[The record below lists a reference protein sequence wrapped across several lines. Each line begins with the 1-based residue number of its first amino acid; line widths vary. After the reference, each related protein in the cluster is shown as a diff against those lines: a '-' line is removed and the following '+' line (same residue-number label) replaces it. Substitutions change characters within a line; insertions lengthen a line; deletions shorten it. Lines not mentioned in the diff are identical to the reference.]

1 MTDRRSAAGRERR
14 RMPRAR
20 HRGGGHVSARH
31 PLRLLALDLGA
42 ESGRGIVGTFDGDSL
57 SLAEGHRF
65 PNVPVR
71 FGGTLYWDFP
81 RLFGDVVTAIRR
93 ALTAGPLRSL
103 GVDGWGV
110 DFGLLDERGRLSAN
124 PVHYRDRRTEGIL
137 DAAFR
142 LMPRRELYGATGIQI
157 MPINTLFQ
165 LLAMVQADDPTLR
178 HADRLLLMPDLVGH
192 FLTGRSVAEYTNAST
207 TQCLDPMRRDWARDL
222 VGQFGIPDRIL
233 PEIVPPG
240 TALGPLLPEVAADAA
255 GSPVLVVAP
264 GTHDTASAVAATPL
278 DPTRTTAYL
287 SSGTWSLLGLEV
299 PEPVISDATLAA
311 NITNEGGVAGT
322 IRLLK
327 NVVGLWLVQEARRA
341 LWPDGDAPSY
351 AALEAQARTA
361 RPFTAF
367 IDPDDER
374 FLRPGDLPGNA
385 RRYCNETGQ
394 PAPQDTP
401 TLVRVL
407 LESLALK
414 YALTV
419 DELSAASGHRIE
431 AIHVVGGGSSNE
443 LLCQLSAGATGLPV
457 TAGPVEATAAGNLIV
472 QAMAAGELGS
482 IAEARALVAASFP
495 MRTYEPAGEWSEA
508 RARFG
513 RMIQAQREQESPD
526 VPAAGRA

>member
-1 MTDRRSAAGRERR
+1 VT
-14 RMPRAR
+14 
-20 HRGGGHVSARH
+20 ARH

-42 ESGRGIVGTFDGDSL
+42 ESGRGIVGTFDGG
-57 SLAEGHRF
+57 SLALTEGHRF

-71 FGGTLYWDFP
+71 LGGTLYWDFP

-93 ALTAGPLRSL
+93 ALAGGAIRSL

-110 DFGLLDERGRLSAN
+110 DFGLLDEFGRLIAN

-137 DAAFR
+137 EVAFR
-142 LMPRRELYGATGIQI
+142 RMPRRELYDATGIQI

-165 LLAMVQADDPTLR
+165 LLAMVEAGDPTLR
-178 HADRLLLMPDLVGH
+178 HAGRLLMMPDLIGH
-192 FLTGRSVAEYTNAST
+192 FLTGRGVAEYTNAST
-207 TQCLDPMRRDWARDL
+207 TQCLDPVRRDWAHDL
-222 VGQFGIPDRIL
+222 LGRFDIPTRIL

-240 TALGPLLPEVAADAA
+240 TALGPLLPDVLASPA
-255 GSPVLVVAP
+255 GAPVLVVAP

-278 DPTRTTAYL
+278 DVNGRTAYL

-299 PEPVISDATLAA
+299 PDPVISEATLAA

-341 LWPDGDAPSY
+341 LWPDGEPPSY
-351 AALEAQARTA
+351 AELETQARNA

-374 FLRPGDLPGNA
+374 FLRPGDLPGA
-385 RRYCNETGQ
+385 VRRYCDETGQ
-394 PAPQDTP
+394 PAPGDTP
-401 TLVRVL
+401 TLIRVL

-414 YALTV
+414 YAMTV
-419 DELSAASGHRIE
+419 DELSAASGHPID

-443 LLCQLSAGATGLPV
+443 LLCQLSADTTGLPV

-472 QAMAAGELGS
+472 QAIAAGELGG
-482 IAEARALVAASFP
+482 IGEARELVTRSFP
-495 MRTYEPAGEWSEA
+495 MRRYEPAGDPSEA
-508 RARFG
+508 RARFS
-513 RMIQAQREQESPD
+513 RVIRAQRERESRD
-526 VPAAGRA
+526 APAAART